1 MPGLHPRDVHNGI
14 VEQAKFM
21 GIDIIQKVELKNL
34 FAWLLTCAFL
44 IEVHHVSDGDLLPTE
59 ELPGDLQ
66 EMFTEFQGLLGE
78 LTYANLQTGRQA
90 DFENKTD
97 PNRTIPFS

>member
-1 MPGLHPRDVHNGI
+1 
-14 VEQAKFM
+14 M

-44 IEVHHVSDGDLLPTE
+44 IEVHHLSDGDLLPTE

-97 PNRTIPFS
+97 PNRKIPFS